1 MLVWKSEL
9 GRYKSGTEKSAWEMR
24 DIPGLIADSF
34 QSKPANISVSCE
46 NDLEKWSQDLTSLET
61 YAVSMLDALG
71 KPDSGLLYGSIVWLG
86 NYDECRDNTNTTIA
100 NKTTE
105 FDYSLVSIS
114 GLIPPESGVPS
125 DFELKV
131 GVCLPSSCTVDDL
144 SSLLNQTL
152 QNKEKAKHF
161 LTVPSTSK
169 LWTFVKG
176 RSVELDC

>member
-1 MLVWKSEL
+1 
-9 GRYKSGTEKSAWEMR
+9 MR

-100 NKTTE
+100 NKTME

-169 LWTFVKG
+169 L
-176 RSVELDC
+176 